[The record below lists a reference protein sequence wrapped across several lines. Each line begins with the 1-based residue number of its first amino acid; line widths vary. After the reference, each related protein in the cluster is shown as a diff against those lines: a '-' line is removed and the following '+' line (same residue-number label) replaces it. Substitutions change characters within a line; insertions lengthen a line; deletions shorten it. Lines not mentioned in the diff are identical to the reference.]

1 MCGRYELKASAREL
15 LRYCRDLELRKRDLP
30 YGDEMRPAAP
40 VLMLAR
46 QPQGHVARRAR
57 WGLVGSFLN
66 AEPLSP
72 PSTLCAE
79 GLVAKPFYSKTL
91 RRNRCLMPAT
101 AFFEWQVL
109 ADGQRQQ
116 VRFSSASGKALM
128 FAGVFDHHPQAGT
141 TCAMVTKPADSVVGA
156 VHGRMPL
163 ILSAQE
169 SAFWLDDYADFPA
182 EAFEVLMQ
190 NPSPCG
196 LKAEVVSQADISPQL
211 PLFFC

>member
-15 LRYCRDLELRKRDLP
+15 LRYCRDLELRKCDVP

-46 QPQGHVARRAR
+46 EPEGHVARRAR

-66 AEPLSP
+66 AEPLNP

-79 GLVAKPFYSKTL
+79 GLVTKPFYSKTL
-91 RRNRCLMPAT
+91 QKNRCLMPAT

-116 VRFSSASGKALM
+116 LRFSAANGKAMM
-128 FAGVFDHHPQAGT
+128 FAGVFDHHPQAGM
-141 TCAMVTKPADSVVGA
+141 TCALVTTPADAVVGA
-156 VHGRMPL
+156 AHGRMPL
-163 ILSAQE
+163 ILNAQQ

-182 EAFEVLMQ
+182 EDFDALMQ
-190 NPSPCG
+190 HPSPCAF
-196 LKAEVVSQADISPQL
+196 KVEVVSPADISPQL
-211 PLFFC
+211 PLFAC

>member
-1 MCGRYELKASAREL
+1 MCGRYELKASTRDL
-15 LRYCRDLELRKRDLP
+15 LRYCRDLDLPRRDLP

-46 QPQGHVARRAR
+46 QAEGHVARRAR

-66 AEPLSP
+66 AEPLRP

-91 RRNRCLMPAT
+91 QRNRCLMPAT

-109 ADGQRQQ
+109 ADGHRQQ

-141 TCAMVTKPADSVVGA
+141 TCAMVTTPADALVGA

-163 ILSAQE
+163 ILNAQE
-169 SAFWLDDYADFPA
+169 SAFWLGAYPDFPA
-182 EAFEVLMQ
+182 EAFAALLE
-190 NPSPCG
+190 NPSSCE
-196 LKAEVVSQADISPQL
+196 LKAEVVNQADISPQL
-211 PLFFC
+211 ALSFG